1 MRRLTNWLP
10 HLLLFPYVLA
20 HALVA
25 LMDRDGKVWPVV
37 TGQVVNW
44 AGWSASGDL
53 ALHVDGQIWLV
64 WVS

>member
-1 MRRLTNWLP
+1 MQRLTNWLP
-10 HLLLFPYVLA
+10 HLLLFPYVLV

-44 AGWSASGDL
+44 AGWNASGDSVR
-53 ALHVDGQIWLV
+53 AVGH
-64 WVS
+64 SPYRACS